1 MLPGGDSLQRDLWNE
16 EKEVAGILDKRW
28 VLRYGPFM

>member
-1 MLPGGDSLQRDLWNE
+1 MLPGGDSFHPELGDE
-16 EKEVAGILDKRW
+16 EKEVTGILDKRW